1 MMSDKQEP
9 TDRPRLFRR
18 KLTLG
23 SASSWD
29 SVHLAKFNVDF
40 NPDSLVDENDYPWK
54 EYCHLPA
61 NPVFDK
67 RETHLGI
74 HRANGRIQ

>member
-1 MMSDKQEP
+1 MMSAKQESAP
-9 TDRPRLFRR
+9 PNDRRLFRR

-40 NPDSLVDENDYPWK
+40 DKDSFVDEDDYPWR

-67 RETHLGI
+67 SDTS
-74 HRANGRIQ
+74 